1 MCFLRC
7 FMLQPQKF
15 NLVFSALRFQAF
27 LFVTQVGR
35 SSLLVAELHSYIT
48 AVLLLLSSWEKPCSV
63 SQVFFEHLAVVRVLS
78 QLCYRRTCNLRA
90 ELTDDSSWDLQG
102 WDSSWGSH
110 HLCYCNRQ
118 PSQRRL
124 GRFGRYSRFQKKCG
138 KLYKVVQKGAT
149 FGKPATTIKFILY
162 KTQQFTPW

>member
-27 LFVTQVGR
+27 LFVTQVGG

-78 QLCYRRTCNLRA
+78 QLCYRWTCNLRA

-102 WDSSWGSH
+102 WDSCWGSH
-110 HLCYCNRQ
+110 HLQ
-118 PSQRRL
+118 QATLTEKAGQVWEVQQVSEEMWE
-124 GRFGRYSRFQKKCG
+124 
-138 KLYKVVQKGAT
+138 VVQSCAKRGH
-149 FGKPATTIKFILY
+149 IW
-162 KTQQFTPW
+162 KTSNYY

>member
-1 MCFLRC
+1 
-7 FMLQPQKF
+7 MLQPQKF

-27 LFVTQVGR
+27 LFVTQVGG

-90 ELTDDSSWDLQG
+90 ELTDDSS
-102 WDSSWGSH
+102 
-110 HLCYCNRQ
+110 
-118 PSQRRL
+118 
-124 GRFGRYSRFQKKCG
+124 
-138 KLYKVVQKGAT
+138 
-149 FGKPATTIKFILY
+149 
-162 KTQQFTPW
+162 